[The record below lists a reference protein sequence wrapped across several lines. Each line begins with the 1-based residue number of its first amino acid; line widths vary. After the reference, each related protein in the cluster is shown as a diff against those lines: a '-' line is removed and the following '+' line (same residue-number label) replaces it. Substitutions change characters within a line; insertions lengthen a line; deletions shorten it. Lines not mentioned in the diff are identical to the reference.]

1 MCLWSLS
8 WGTDPG
14 KQCLRL
20 QRRTDLGKQCI
31 LHCGEE
37 KSDSNEQNILINK
50 TKTCTRSSRFHGG
63 CMLLVTIPLFRLQK
77 SFRVDFHHFPS
88 PFTNPLPFQLPN
100 TCSWV
105 TFVLSV
111 RSRSFSIKFHIDS
124 TGSLRG
130 KTQQEAPTWMSPG
143 WSLAPT
149 SYLLVGYLGHL
160 GTCRKNKTTVNP
172 RPPRKCRPTISA
184 GSPSPPTSTE
194 LDFRVLIKP
203 GPFSLVLS
211 AAPIPGAPC
220 T

>member
-1 MCLWSLS
+1 MHTVIRFSWWLHVASNHSLVHIAEEF
-8 WGTDPG
+8 
-14 KQCLRL
+14 R
-20 QRRTDLGKQCI
+20 
-31 LHCGEE
+31 CGF
-37 KSDSNEQNILINK
+37 
-50 TKTCTRSSRFHGG
+50 SSFS
-63 CMLLVTIPLFRLQK
+63 K
-77 SFRVDFHHFPS
+77 SFYQPPS
-88 PFTNPLPFQLPN
+88 LPITKHLQ
-100 TCSWV
+100 WV

-184 GSPSPPTSTE
+184 GSLSPLTSTE

-211 AAPIPGAPC
+211 AAPSPGAPC